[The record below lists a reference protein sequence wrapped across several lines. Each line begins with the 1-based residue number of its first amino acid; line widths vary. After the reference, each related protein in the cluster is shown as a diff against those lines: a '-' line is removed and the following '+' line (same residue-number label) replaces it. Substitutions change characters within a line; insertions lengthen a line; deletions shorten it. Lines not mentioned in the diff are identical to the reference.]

1 MKTEFLYFP
10 TKNILVCLLAISQV
24 SIEHGTALP
33 EKFNV
38 MRTQIIILDNFHCD
52 FDMQYD
58 QMTNMLVRILKQI
71 EF

>member
-24 SIEHGTALP
+24 PIEHGTVLP

-38 MRTQIIILDNFHCD
+38 MRAQII
-52 FDMQYD
+52 
-58 QMTNMLVRILKQI
+58 MTTSTMVLTCKMIR
-71 EF
+71 